1 MIRKNVFALVL
12 TLLVSVMTMYTAKA
26 QMSSDKIIGIWELE
40 DKTSKME
47 VYKEGNTYYGKLLF
61 GKDVMNEDGTSKKD
75 IHNPNLELRENN
87 IIGSTYIT
95 NLKFTGKEWEEGKVY
110 DSTTGKL
117 WNCYVKIKDEDL
129 HFTGYWG
136 AKWLGT
142 TYVYKRIK

>member
-75 IHNPNLELRENN
+75 IHNPNQELRENN

-95 NLKFTGKEWEEGKVY
+95 NLKFTGEEWEEGNVY

-117 WNCYVKIKDEDL
+117 WNCYVEIKDEDL

-136 AKWLGT
+136 AKWLGK

>member
-1 MIRKNVFALVL
+1 MIRKNVLGLVL
-12 TLLVSVMTMYTAKA
+12 TFLVSVMTIYSGKA

-47 VYKEGNTYYGKLLF
+47 VYKEGSTYYGKLLF
-61 GKDVMNEDGTSKKD
+61 GKDVMNEGGTSKKD
-75 IHNPNLELRENN
+75 IHNPNIELRENN

-95 NLKFTGKEWEEGKVY
+95 NLKFTGEEWEDGKVY

-117 WNCYVKIKDEDL
+117 WSCYVKMKDEDL

-136 AKWLGT
+136 AKWLGK